1 MEQAP
6 GSQFGVSRIVA
17 AALPTGVVLF
27 WVVGWILTRP
37 EGGLAP
43 EALSP
48 DLALILWAAVA
59 MGGFAAALAFRARAL
74 EATRA
79 LRRSS
84 SGLSGVSGAAT
95 VAPAVARGVQ
105 TNLVIAWALLEAPAL
120 LSGVLL
126 LLTGATQILLLAVP
140 LYLVG
145 VALTFPRR
153 EWFGETP
160 GRRRSTR
167 AQRGP

>member
-1 MEQAP
+1 
-6 GSQFGVSRIVA
+6 
-17 AALPTGVVLF
+17 VLF

-43 EALSP
+43 EVLSP

-59 MGGFAAALAFRARAL
+59 MGGFAASLAFRGRAL

-79 LRRSS
+79 LRRS
-84 SGLSGVSGAAT
+84 GTSGVSGPAT
-95 VAPAVARGVQ
+95 DAPADARGIQ

-145 VALTFPRR
+145 VVLTFPRR

-160 GRRRSTR
+160 SGGRRV
-167 AQRGP
+167 